1 MSPPSWK
8 KPFANDNFDAADG
21 KHAGLYCEPHE
32 QGAPPSK
39 EFLDKWLGM
48 VNEVVEKYEPDLTWF
63 DFGLSR
69 IITPEYRQRMFADY
83 YNWAAKK
90 DVKVGVAHKH
100 RDIHEYTGIIDF
112 ERGREDQLTPY
123 PWLTDTSIGPW
134 FHQKSTLYKSVDDL
148 VDVLV
153 DIVSKNGCMLLNVGP
168 AADGTIPRDAQKLL
182 RGIGRWL
189 KTNGEA
195 IFDTRPWQVYG
206 EGPTRMAKGGGFSE
220 RQKLKYGAADIRFT
234 QSKDG
239 KTVYVILLGRP
250 DQQVTIR
257 SMRTYM

>member
-1 MSPPSWK
+1 
-8 KPFANDNFDAADG
+8 
-21 KHAGLYCEPHE
+21 
-32 QGAPPSK
+32 
-39 EFLDKWLGM
+39 M